1 MHNMHIV
8 DIVSWK
14 QMPTHA
20 ADIAARFVCNL
31 YTQVS
36 ILLPTM
42 PGTILSQSFI
52 EHLFSSQESSY
63 QYWPTAVGQLSEF
76 GEYTVDLISEEALEG
91 FTIRTLSVLHK
102 KV

>member
-1 MHNMHIV
+1 MHNTHIV

-14 QMPTHA
+14 LMPTHVHI
-20 ADIAARFVCNL
+20 DVIAARYV
-31 YTQVS
+31 TGIHRS
-36 ILLPTM
+36 LLSCSP
-42 PGTILSQSFI
+42 PCPAQSQG
-52 EHLFSSQESSY
+52 HLFSSQESSY
-63 QYWPTAVGQLSEF
+63 QYWPTAVGQLIEF